1 MVEFRRIKATLFVI
15 LLLQCTVAG
24 KNTLSFTVRAGHDV
38 TLPCGNVINPQ
49 HTCKS
54 TTWIYSRDGGTTNE
68 LIAHGQIKS
77 DIYKAISDRLH
88 LTEECSLVIKNVT
101 PVDAGLYTCRQYP
114 EPGGLQQGP
123 DCNVLLSVIDMTQDK
138 DNDDVT
144 LFCAV
149 RTYECQHTVQWLY
162 QGNQDDVEIRA
173 DACSSRVILA
183 SHLNQKLLKCS
194 VTVTETGE
202 TLLLDACPQSSCEKT
217 GSTSAIDWWWYVLVA
232 VGLAALLITIVA
244 VIRWKRAKGDRT
256 HMDDR
261 IAGPK
266 EDVSYA
272 SVSYSK
278 NNSSKAQVRSKEG
291 DEDDVVTYS
300 TVKAP
305 SLSVGT
311 FADPSNIYATIDKPN
326 K

>member
-15 LLLQCTVAG
+15 LLLQGTVAG

-49 HTCKS
+49 HKCKS

-68 LIAHGQIKS
+68 LIAQGQIKR
-77 DIYKAISDRLH
+77 DIYKAKSDRLH

-101 PVDAGLYTCRQYP
+101 PVDAGLYTCRQFP

-123 DCNVLLSVIDMTQDK
+123 DCNVLLSVIFMTQDK

-183 SHLNQKLLKCS
+183 SHLNQKLLKCN

-217 GSTSAIDWWWYVLVA
+217 GSKPKGTSIPPPDSPKNILDVFPGWLRLIIVPVSLASLIIIVVA
-232 VGLAALLITIVA
+232 VTIRTRPKANRAQTDDAAV
-244 VIRWKRAKGDRT
+244 
-256 HMDDR
+256 H
-261 IAGPK
+261 
-266 EDVSYA
+266 
-272 SVSYSK
+272 
-278 NNSSKAQVRSKEG
+278 N
-291 DEDDVVTYS
+291 DEDEGTVTYEN
-300 TVKAP
+300 VGEP
-305 SLSVGT
+305 SASIRLH
-311 FADPSNIYATIDKPN
+311 
-326 K
+326 